1 VDAVRVLVTG
11 ARGMLGRAVA
21 LALAARGDD
30 VTVLQRRPSRLPLRE
45 VLADLGD
52 PDAPLEAALAGQ
64 DAVVHLAAKVDVV
77 GPWRDYARTNVEGTR
92 RLLDA
97 VRAAGVT
104 RFVHVSS
111 PSVAHAGDPLVGAGA
126 GPADP
131 GGARG
136 HYARSKALAE
146 QAVLGTDDVPHH
158 GARRAGSKA
167 DPAGQDHATDPP
179 LDTPDTPDTPDTAT
193 HRPPDTQPIDRTTD
207 LPPDTQPTDGA
218 PHEPRSCPAVVVVR
232 PHLVWGPGDTQ
243 LVGRILARA
252 RAGRLAVVGTGT
264 ALIDT
269 TYVDDAVDALV
280 AALDRA
286 PDLHGRV
293 LVVSG
298 GEPRPVAELLA
309 SICAAVGAP
318 APRVSVPA
326 GLARVAGA
334 VAETFW
340 RREPPM
346 TRFLA
351 EQLSTAHWFDQ
362 RETRAALGW
371 APRVGLDEGFR
382 RLRTADPCHP
392 AAWPQPGP
400 ALPGPAPQRPGT
412 ASS

>member
-1 VDAVRVLVTG
+1 VTG
-11 ARGMLGRAVA
+11 ARGMLGSAVA
-21 LALAARGDD
+21 LALADRGDD
-30 VTVLQRRPSRLPLRE
+30 VTVLQRRPSGLPTRE

-52 PDAPLEAALAGQ
+52 SDAPLDAALAGQ

-77 GPWRDYARTNVEGTR
+77 GPWQDYARTNVEGTR
-92 RLLDA
+92 RLLA
-97 VRAAGVT
+97 AARTAGVA

-111 PSVAHAGDPLVGAGA
+111 PSVAHAGHALVGAGA

-146 QAVLGTDDVPHH
+146 QAVLTSDDAPPRR
-158 GARRAGSKA
+158 ARRAGVHE
-167 DPAGQDHATDPP
+167 PAE
-179 LDTPDTPDTPDTAT
+179 PDRSRDAQPAEQACAT
-193 HRPPDTQPIDRTTD
+193 HGSATRNSR
-207 LPPDTQPTDGA
+207 
-218 PHEPRSCPAVVVVR
+218 AVVVVR

-252 RAGRLAVVGTGT
+252 RTRRLAVIGTGA

-269 TYVDDAVDALV
+269 TYVDDAADALV

-309 SICAAVGAP
+309 SICTAAGAP

-326 GLARVAGA
+326 RLARVAGA

-340 RREPPM
+340 RHEPPM

-351 EQLSTAHWFDQ
+351 EHLSTAHWFDQ

-382 RLRTADPCHP
+382 RLRTADPCQA
-392 AAWPQPGP
+392 AAWPPG
-400 ALPGPAPQRPGT
+400 PQRPVT